1 MSRTKFWKTWYNWMG
16 ISIVI
21 PDNIQAHYWSHW
33 SLCFGKIARKA
44 WSVVWVE
51 TLWSLWTMRNHMLFK
66 GGVLSFEEILDNL
79 RLKIM
84 VVVTIQA

>member
-1 MSRTKFWKTWYNWMG
+1 MHTNI
-16 ISIVI
+16 ISIKLYSIKNSKVKEV
-21 PDNIQAHYWSHW
+21 
-33 SLCFGKIARKA
+33 CKA

>member
-1 MSRTKFWKTWYNWMG
+1 
-16 ISIVI
+16 
-21 PDNIQAHYWSHW
+21 
-33 SLCFGKIARKA
+33 
-44 WSVVWVE
+44 
-51 TLWSLWTMRNHMLFK
+51 MRNNMLFK